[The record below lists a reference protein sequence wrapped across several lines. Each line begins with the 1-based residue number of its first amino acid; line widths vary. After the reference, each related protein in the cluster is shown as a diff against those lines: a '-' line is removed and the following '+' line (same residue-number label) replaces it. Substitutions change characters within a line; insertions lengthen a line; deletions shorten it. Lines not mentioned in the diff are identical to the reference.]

1 MSIATDL
8 VDAFRPWM
16 TDDLRDY
23 LEAMGSMFSETEL
36 YAISE
41 EDDELGWSILFD
53 PDLCPAQ
60 ALPYL
65 AQFVGEQLPVGIT
78 EADAREWIKD
88 APNQRRGTLE
98 SVVRVAQRSLTGDR
112 IVQVRQRSGSDPIL
126 PEDQITVQTYTTQTP
141 SAEQVRRDLE
151 ADAVPYDITLNMV
164 VLPGQT
170 WADVNADNANWAAVA
185 AANPTW
191 LDLQGRTPGYNIY
204 TRPRAT

>member
-8 VDAFRPWM
+8 VEAFQPWM

-23 LEAMGSMFSETEL
+23 LEVVGSMFSETEL
-36 YAISE
+36 YALSE
-41 EDDELGWSILFD
+41 EDDELGWSILLD
-53 PDLCPAQ
+53 PDVCPAP

-65 AQFVGEQLPVGIT
+65 AQYVGEQLPVGIS
-78 EADAREWIKD
+78 EPDAREWIKD

-98 SVVRVAQRSLTGDR
+98 SVVRVAQRSLSGDR
-112 IVQVRQRSGSDPIL
+112 IVQVRQRTGSGVIL

-141 SAEQVRRDLE
+141 SMEQLRRDLE
-151 ADAVPYDITLNMV
+151 NDAVPYDIDLELV

-170 WADVNADNANWAAVA
+170 WADVNASNAHWSNVKTD
-185 AANPTW
+185 NPTW

>member
-1 MSIATDL
+1 MSIANDL
-8 VDAFRPWM
+8 VEAFRPWM

-41 EDDELGWSILFD
+41 EDDELGWMILFD
-53 PDLCPAQ
+53 PDLCPPQ

-65 AQFVGEQLPVGIT
+65 AQYVGEQLPVGIS
-78 EADAREWIKD
+78 EPDAREWIKD

-98 SVVRVAQRSLTGDR
+98 SVVRVAQRSLSGDR
-112 IVQVRQRSGSDPIL
+112 IVQVRQRSGSGLIL
-126 PEDQITVQTYTTQTP
+126 PEDQITVQTYTHQTP
-141 SAEQVRRDLE
+141 NVDQVIRDLE
-151 ADAVPYDITLNMV
+151 NDAVPYDITLNMV

-170 WADVNADNANWAAVA
+170 WADVNATYANWSAVEA
-185 AANPTW
+185 DNPTW